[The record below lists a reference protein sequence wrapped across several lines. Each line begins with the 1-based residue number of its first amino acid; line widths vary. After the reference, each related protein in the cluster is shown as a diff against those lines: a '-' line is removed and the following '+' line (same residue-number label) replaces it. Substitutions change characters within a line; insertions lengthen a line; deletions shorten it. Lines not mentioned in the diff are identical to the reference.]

1 MTYRL
6 KFPRLFAY
14 SGAMRHPLPH
24 HRRLT
29 VARRLASGHPA
40 WVVARASRMEPEQL
54 GEMMLEPGFG
64 ELVGSLEDLLAM
76 DEQARL
82 AKLYRIAEEIVADAV
97 LHRDP
102 FAALYLQYQKHLGRN
117 PHRSLQ
123 QGLDRALKAEIRKA
137 EKVRAEV
144 EAGRLMPETPL
155 PEPPPPPEPL
165 PVPRTLA
172 EAVAACEAAALLP
185 PDRHVHPV
193 DAMLWRKAG
202 SLRRAML
209 DEQVLHHLAAER
221 EATERRRLP
230 MELDEVEAIEARQV
244 AEHGRRLA
252 KAAPGPEPAGGH
264 GLSAGDLQALREI
277 RAMYRRLPPERLVA
291 ICQRPPRGMER
302 LFAVLAEEIGIRP
315 GQPQG
320 P

>member
-1 MTYRL
+1 M
-6 KFPRLFAY
+6 
-14 SGAMRHPLPH
+14 SSLPH

-40 WVVARASRMEPEQL
+40 WAVARASDMPPEQV
-54 GEMMLEPGFG
+54 EDMMLEQGFG
-64 ELVGSLEDLLAM
+64 ELVSSLEELMAM

-82 AKLYRIAEEIVADAV
+82 ARLYRIAEEIVADAI

-102 FAALYLQYQKHLGRN
+102 FAALYLQYQRHVGRN
-117 PHRSLQ
+117 PHKSLQ
-123 QGLDRALKAEIRKA
+123 QGLNRTLKAEMRKA
-137 EKVRAEV
+137 ERVRAEI
-144 EAGRLMPETPL
+144 EAGRLTPDTPL
-155 PEPPPPPEPL
+155 PEPAPPPEPA
-165 PVPRTLA
+165 PVPKTLA

-209 DEQVLHHLAAER
+209 DENLLHHVVADRAAAER
-221 EATERRRLP
+221 RKVPL
-230 MELDEVEAIEARQV
+230 ELDEVEAIEARQV
-244 AEHGRRLA
+244 AERAR
-252 KAAPGPEPAGGH
+252 KAASH
-264 GLSAGDLQALREI
+264 DLSGGDLEALSEI

-291 ICQRPPRGMER
+291 MCEKPPKGMER
-302 LFAVLAEEIGIRP
+302 LFAVLGEEIGVRP

>member
-1 MTYRL
+1 
-6 KFPRLFAY
+6 
-14 SGAMRHPLPH
+14 MRHRLPH

-40 WVVARASRMEPEQL
+40 WAVARASRMEPEQL
-54 GEMMLEPGFG
+54 EQMMLEPGFG
-64 ELVGSLEDLLAM
+64 ELTASLEELMAM
-76 DEQARL
+76 DEEARL
-82 AKLYRIAEEIVADAV
+82 QKLYRIAEEIIADAI

-102 FAALYLQYQKHLGRN
+102 FAALYLQYQKHIGRN

-123 QGLDRALKAEIRKA
+123 RGLNRTLKAEIRKA
-137 EKVRAEV
+137 ERLKAEI
-144 EAGRLMPETPL
+144 EAGRLTPETPL
-155 PEPPPPPEPL
+155 PEPPPPSEPAPL
-165 PVPRTLA
+165 PKTLA

-209 DEQVLHHLAAER
+209 DEAVLYHAVNARAE
-221 EATERRRLP
+221 AERRRVPL
-230 MELDEVEAIEARQV
+230 ELDEVEAIEAAQV
-244 AEHGRRLA
+244 AEHGRRQA
-252 KAAPGPEPAGGH
+252 KAEPAGATAS
-264 GLSAGDLQALREI
+264 GLSREDLKALDEI
-277 RAMYRRLPPERLVA
+277 RAMYRRLPPERLA
-291 ICQRPPRGMER
+291 AMCARPPHGMER
-302 LFAVLAEEIGIRP
+302 LFAVLAEEIGLRP

>member
-1 MTYRL
+1 
-6 KFPRLFAY
+6 
-14 SGAMRHPLPH
+14 MRHPLPH

-29 VARRLASGHPA
+29 VARWLACGHPT
-40 WVVARASRMEPEQL
+40 WVVARASRMEPDQLEQ
-54 GEMMLEPGFG
+54 MMLEPGFG
-64 ELVGSLEDLLAM
+64 ELTASLEELMAM
-76 DEQARL
+76 DEVARL
-82 AKLYRIAEEIVADAV
+82 QKLYRIAEEIVADAI

-123 QGLDRALKAEIRKA
+123 RGLNRTLKVEMKKAEA
-137 EKVRAEV
+137 LRAEV
-144 EAGRLMPETPL
+144 EASRLTPDTPL

-165 PVPRTLA
+165 PEPRTLA

-202 SLRRAML
+202 ALRRAMV
-209 DEQVLHHLAAER
+209 DEAVLHHAVAARAEAER
-221 EATERRRLP
+221 RKVPL
-230 MELDEVEAIEARQV
+230 ELDEVEAIEARQV

-252 KAAPGPEPAGGH
+252 SAAPGPQPATGH
-264 GLSAGDLQALREI
+264 DLSAGDLQALREI
-277 RAMYRRLPPERLVA
+277 RAMYQRLPPGRLA
-291 ICQRPPRGMER
+291 AMCRKPPRGMET
-302 LFAVLAEEIGIRP
+302 LFAILGEEIGMHP
-315 GQPQG
+315 GQPQA